1 MMHCQSCMK
10 CSVNRN
16 TKTFAIGSFLFQ
28 ERPSQ
33 HLGCTFVFI
42 SAPDAVWITGL
53 QGLFSSISLLH
64 APNHIPSS
72 PAPCATI
79 LQLSRGY

>member
-16 TKTFAIGSFLFQ
+16 TKTFAVGSFLFQ

-33 HLGCTFVFI
+33 HPGCTFVFI
-42 SAPDAVWITGL
+42 SAPGAVWITAL

-64 APNHIPSS
+64 APISHPKLPSS
-72 PAPCATI
+72 LCNHLTAE
-79 LQLSRGY
+79 

>member
-1 MMHCQSCMK
+1 MMNCQSCMK
-10 CSVNRN
+10 CSVHRN
-16 TKTFAIGSFLFQ
+16 TQTFAIGSFLFQ
-28 ERPSQ
+28 ERPSP

-42 SAPDAVWITGL
+42 SAPGAVWIMAL